1 VETSTALDPRIAE
14 LRVIEVL
21 HDLPDEDLAWLLDA
35 GEWMELAPGGHV
47 AHAGEPADG
56 MGFLLDGDIEA
67 RRQDA
72 GGPALFRATKG
83 DVVGK
88 LPFSRMRT
96 YSVDTRAVTPVRLLR
111 MHESRFTE
119 MLRRIPVLEQR
130 LVALMTDRVR
140 EVTRMDQQRERLL
153 SLGRLAAGLAHEL
166 NNPAAA
172 AARAVGQLRDGQA
185 SLQRRAADLYRE
197 CLDLEELDRVQS
209 LADDAV
215 RRARTAR
222 PMAPMEH
229 ADREDA
235 LAARLEEMRV
245 PDVWD
250 VAPVLVSSGLD
261 LEWAEEAARAVTPR
275 GRRALFSWLAATL
288 TVDAL
293 LREVEH
299 SVQRIS
305 HVVDGVKGY
314 TFMDRST
321 VQDVDVHAGLDAT
334 IAMLAHKTPP
344 GIAVVRE
351 YDPDVATV
359 EARGGELNQVWTNLL
374 DNAIDALRGAGTL
387 RVRTAVEFR
396 YVLVEVC
403 DDGPGIAPD
412 ILEHVWEPFFTTKQV
427 GEGMGLGLDV
437 ARRIV
442 ASHGGSMD
450 VESRP
455 GLTRFQVRLPRATG
469 PEGDHGA

>member
-1 VETSTALDPRIAE
+1 METSTALDPRIAE
-14 LRVIEVL
+14 LRCIEVL
-21 HDLPDEDLAWLLDA
+21 HDLQDEDLAWLLEIGD
-35 GEWMELAPGGHV
+35 WLELEPGRHV
-47 AHAGEPADG
+47 AQAGSPADG
-56 MGFLLDGDIEA
+56 MGFLLEGDIEA
-67 RRQDA
+67 RRRDA
-72 GGPALFRATKG
+72 GGQPLFRAGKG

-88 LPFSRMRT
+88 LPFSRMRS
-96 YSVDTRAVTPVRLLR
+96 YSVDTLVVTPARLLR
-111 MHESRFTE
+111 VHESRFTD

-140 EVTRMDQQRERLL
+140 EATRMEQGRERLV

-172 AARAVGQLRDGQA
+172 AARAVDQLREAQT

-197 CLDLEELDRVQS
+197 CLDLMELDRVQA

-215 RRARTAR
+215 ARARTAR
-222 PMAPMEH
+222 PLAPMEH

-235 LAARLEEMRV
+235 LAAWLEAQRV
-245 PDVWD
+245 PDVWE
-250 VAPVLVSSGLD
+250 VAPVLVSSCVD
-261 LEWAEEAARAVTPR
+261 VAWAEDAARAVSPR

-288 TVDAL
+288 SVDAL

-305 HVVDGVKGY
+305 QVVDGVKGY

-321 VQDVDVHAGLDAT
+321 VQDVDVHAGLDST
-334 IAMLAHKTPP
+334 LAMLAHRTPP
-344 GIAVVRE
+344 GVEVVRE
-351 YDPDVATV
+351 YDPAVTTV
-359 EARGGELNQVWTNLL
+359 EARGGELNQVWTHLL
-374 DNAIDALRGAGTL
+374 DNALDALRGRGTL
-387 RVRTAVEFR
+387 RLRTAREFR

-403 DDGPGIAPD
+403 DDGPGIPPD
-412 ILEHVWEPFFTTKQV
+412 DVEHVWEPFFTTKQV

-442 ASHGGSMD
+442 AAHGGAVD

-455 GLTRFQVRLPRATG
+455 GETRFQVRLPRTAAA
-469 PEGDHGA
+469 EADHG